1 MIKITFE
8 ITFDKKNYFRQFE
21 KCLTLECLDFCWIN
35 NAVFATLSCQ
45 DGVNSVTFWQWD
57 GQDIT
62 QEATISI
69 KDQKS
74 LLPNFAAATSQKH
87 QIIAFSQGTYNFA
100 LATKF
105 EVNHENL
112 EKKSG
117 CIWDITNTKDKY
129 LLVLTSKGHVMYYDV
144 REAGIQFIK
153 CMTLQSPMQKILC
166 EISTGFILGNN
177 KGLKI
182 TTKSLILQLFS
193 PLKFLFG
200 MFYFV
205 ADF

>member
-1 MIKITFE
+1 M
-8 ITFDKKNYFRQFE
+8 YFRQHE

-35 NAVFATLSCQ
+35 NAVFATLSCL

-57 GQDIT
+57 GQDIM

-100 LATKF
+100 LATKL
-105 EVNHENL
+105 EVIHENL
-112 EKKSG
+112 ERKSG
-117 CIWDITNTKDKY
+117 CIWDIANTKDKY

-153 CMTLQSPMQKILC
+153 CVTLQSPMQKILC
-166 EISTGFILGNN
+166 EISTGFVLGNN
-177 KGLKI
+177 KGL
-182 TTKSLILQLFS
+182 SAVYLLFQMRH
-193 PLKFLFG
+193 FW
-200 MFYFV
+200 
-205 ADF
+205 